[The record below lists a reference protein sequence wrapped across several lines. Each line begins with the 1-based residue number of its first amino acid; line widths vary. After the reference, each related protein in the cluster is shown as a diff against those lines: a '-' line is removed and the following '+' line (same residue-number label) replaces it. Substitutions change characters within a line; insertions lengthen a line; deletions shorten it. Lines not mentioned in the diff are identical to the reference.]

1 MFKWTLLWMK
11 QLPLEWLYTQAFVSI
26 NGGKINSLHSDK
38 VFRVFFRGRC
48 HTQRIL
54 AYKCIDRERRNF
66 HIAVIQ
72 RLYRPD
78 APKSLFLSEKM
89 FSTQAFGDTGKM
101 KDYHYSGPVEHRF
114 SPYAFNGGWV
124 WFKLLAS

>member
-1 MFKWTLLWMK
+1 MNTSLDETIAAGVTLYASFQKK
-11 QLPLEWLYTQAFVSI
+11 QFITLH
-26 NGGKINSLHSDK
+26 SLHSDK
-38 VFRVFFRGRC
+38 VFNVLFRGRC
-48 HTQRIL
+48 HTQRNL
-54 AYKCIDRERRNF
+54 AYKCNDRERRNF

-72 RLYRPD
+72 RLYRPE

-114 SPYAFNGGWV
+114 SPYAFNGG
-124 WFKLLAS
+124 